1 MPLFSLILRPGGL
14 HGVHDSKIIQNDPII
29 GQHINNLDLFSSGV
43 KVKLFDTSPFYRDKY
58 QHTHAN
64 MQ

>member
-1 MPLFSLILRPGGL
+1 M
-14 HGVHDSKIIQNDPII
+14 HDSKIIQNDPII
-29 GQHINNLDLFSSGV
+29 GQHINNLDLFSSAV